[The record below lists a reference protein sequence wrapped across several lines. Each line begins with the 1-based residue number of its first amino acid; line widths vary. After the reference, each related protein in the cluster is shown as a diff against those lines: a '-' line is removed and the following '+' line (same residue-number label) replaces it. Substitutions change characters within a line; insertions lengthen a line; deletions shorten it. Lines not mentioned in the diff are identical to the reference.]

1 MWLKLKKIILFGPP
15 GAGKGTF
22 SGQIKKVLPEI
33 THISTGDIFRE
44 NLKNETPLG
53 LKAKS
58 YMDKGELVPDEVVID
73 MVSDRLNKE
82 DVKSNGFILD
92 GFPRTL
98 AQAEAL
104 DSITDIDLL
113 LLLDLDRSIITQR
126 ILGRFGCNECGEIY
140 NKFTLRP
147 KIKKDGNQ
155 WICDMCGA
163 LIMFEHRSDDN
174 EETLKTRLDAYE
186 KNAKPIIKYY
196 KNKKLL
202 KKVNAENTLELTPSD
217 IKRIID
223 CWNKIYEKNAKPIIE
238 IYKNRG
244 KLKEID
250 ATDTLKY
257 KDDEIKSI
265 LDL

>member
-1 MWLKLKKIILFGPP
+1 MKKLILFGPP

-22 SGQIKKVLPEI
+22 SGQIKKILPEI

-53 LKAKS
+53 LKAKE
-58 YMDKGELVPDEVVID
+58 YMAKGELVPDEVVIE
-73 MVSDRLNKE
+73 MVKDRLNQE
-82 DVKSNGFILD
+82 DVKENGFILD

-98 AQAEAL
+98 EQAEAL

-147 KIKKDGNQ
+147 KIKKDENQ
-155 WICDMCGA
+155 WICDKCKSEVN
-163 LIMFEHRSDDN
+163 FKQRNDDT
-174 EETLKTRLDAYE
+174 EETLKTRLD
-186 KNAKPIIKYY
+186 
-196 KNKKLL
+196 
-202 KKVNAENTLELTPSD
+202 T
-217 IKRIID
+217 
-223 CWNKIYEKNAKPIIE
+223 YEKNAKPIIE
-238 IYKNRG
+238 IYKKRG

-250 ATDTLKY
+250 ATNTLKY